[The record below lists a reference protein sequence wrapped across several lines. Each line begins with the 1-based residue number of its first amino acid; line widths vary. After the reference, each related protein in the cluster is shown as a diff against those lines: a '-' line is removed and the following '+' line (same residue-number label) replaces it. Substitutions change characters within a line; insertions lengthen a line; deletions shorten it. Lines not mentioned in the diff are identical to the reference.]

1 MTKKT
6 RGFTLDNEI
15 LEYLDTLPKGS
26 ASATVNR
33 AMREYIDRQ
42 ESRELVLIRGLPGSG
57 KTTMARER
65 FPDHIL
71 VEADQ
76 YFCFDGRYIFKKEN
90 LPKAHNW
97 CQKKAME
104 LLGDNQ
110 SVVVANTFTAREE
123 MAPYFNI
130 ARSLGCDIRV
140 IVAPFNGKPFPSVHD
155 VPTETIEAMKA
166 RWEK

>member
-1 MTKKT
+1 MKKT
-6 RGFTLDNEI
+6 KGFTLDNEI
-15 LEYLDTLPKGS
+15 LEYLDNLPART

-33 AMREYIDRQ
+33 AMREYIDSQ
-42 ESRELVLIRGLPGSG
+42 ESRELVLVRGLPGSG
-57 KTTMARER
+57 KTTMAMEK
-65 FPDHIL
+65 FPNHVL
-71 VEADQ
+71 LEADQ
-76 YFCFDGRYIFKKEN
+76 YFCFGGRYIFKKEN

-104 LLGDNQ
+104 LLEDNH
-110 SVVVANTFTAREE
+110 SVVVANTFTTREE

-140 IVAPFNGKPFPSVHD
+140 IVAPFNGKPFKSVHG
-155 VPTETIEAMKA
+155 VPAKTIEAMKA